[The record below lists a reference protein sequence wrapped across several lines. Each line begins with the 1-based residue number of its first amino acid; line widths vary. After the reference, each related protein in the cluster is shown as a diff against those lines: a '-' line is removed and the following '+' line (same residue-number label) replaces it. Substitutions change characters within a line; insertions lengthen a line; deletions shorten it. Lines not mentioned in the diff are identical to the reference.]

1 MRKSKK
7 KWIFQLF
14 RFLGI
19 ALFVLILFRVDLSEI
34 SRSILNANLRFLLIG
49 VLFQLLVLLSKAY
62 RWHLMNNGRRE
73 WQYKALSF
81 GRFFESYA
89 IGIVTPARM
98 GEVMK
103 AGHEKGRQN
112 IFNAGIRVLVER
124 GIDIGIF
131 VALAGLSVLAG
142 YYLEMNSTFGWL
154 ITGFGAGVVVV
165 SMLIVTSEKAIN
177 TILRILRKLPGK
189 WHDISAAGLA
199 YEKRTTTLIV
209 LLSFVSNI
217 SYFISCFFLSKSA
230 GIDAGFVWVTG
241 AVAISGL
248 LNMLPVTI
256 MGLGTREL
264 VFLYVFK
271 TVASQ
276 NIILTFSFLLLL
288 VAQIGGGLVALI
300 AGQILLL
307 KTKKYSYD

>member
-1 MRKSKK
+1 MSKAKK
-7 KWIFQLF
+7 KWIFQLV
-14 RFLGI
+14 RVLGI
-19 ALFVLILFRVDLSEI
+19 VLFVLILLRVDLSEI
-34 SRSILNANLRFLLIG
+34 SKSILNANLNFLLIG
-49 VLFQLLVLLSKAY
+49 VLFQFLVLISKAF

-73 WQYKALSF
+73 WKYKALSF

-98 GEVMK
+98 GEVVK
-103 AGHEKGRQN
+103 AGHETGRQN
-112 IFNAGIRVLVER
+112 IFNAGVRVLAER

-142 YYLEMNSTFGWL
+142 YYLEMNSAFGWL
-154 ITGFGAGVVVV
+154 ITVFGCLVILV
-165 SMLIVTSEKAIN
+165 SMLIFTSEKAISI
-177 TILRILRKLPGK
+177 ILRILRKLPGK
-189 WHDISAAGLA
+189 WHDLSAKGLT
-199 YEKRTTTLIV
+199 YQKQTTTLII

-217 SYFISCFFLSKSA
+217 SYFVSCFFLSKSA
-230 GIDAGFVWVTG
+230 GIEAGFIWVTG

-271 TVASQ
+271 IVASQ
-276 NIILTFSFLLLL
+276 NIILTFSFLMLL
-288 VAQIGGGLVALI
+288 VAQIGGGLIALI

>member
-1 MRKSKK
+1 MSKSKK
-7 KWIFQLF
+7 KLFFQLF

-19 ALFVLILFRVDLSEI
+19 ALFVLILLRVDLSEI
-34 SRSILNANLRFLLIG
+34 SKSILNADLSFLLIG
-49 VLFQLLVLLSKAY
+49 VVFQLLLLLSKAV
-62 RWHLMNNGRRE
+62 RWHLMNDGRRE
-73 WQYKALSF
+73 WKYKALSF

-103 AGHEKGRQN
+103 AGHETGRQN
-112 IFNAGIRVLVER
+112 IFNAGIRVLAER

-142 YYLEMNSTFGWL
+142 YYLEMDSAFGWL
-154 ITGFGAGVVVV
+154 ITGFGVGVIVV
-165 SMLIVTSEKAIN
+165 SIGIVTSKKAIN
-177 TILRILRKLPGK
+177 IILRIIRRLSNK
-189 WHDISAAGLA
+189 WHDLSATGLIWD
-199 YEKRTTTLIV
+199 KRKTSLIV

-217 SYFISCFFLSKSA
+217 SYFVSCYFLSKSA
-230 GIDAGFVWVTG
+230 GIDAGFIWVTG

-248 LNMLPVTI
+248 LNMLPVTL

-276 NIILTFSFLLLL
+276 NIILTFSFLMLL
-288 VAQIGGGLVALI
+288 VAQVGGGLVALI
-300 AGQILLL
+300 SGQILLL

>member
-1 MRKSKK
+1 MSKSKK

-19 ALFVLILFRVDLSEI
+19 ALFVLILLRVDLSEI
-34 SRSILNANLRFLLIG
+34 SKSILNANLSFILIG
-49 VLFQLLVLLSKAY
+49 VLFQLLVLLTKAV
-62 RWHLMNNGRRE
+62 RWHLMNNGRKE
-73 WQYKALSF
+73 WKYKALSF

-112 IFNAGIRVLVER
+112 IFNAFIRVLAER

-131 VALAGLSVLAG
+131 VGLAGLSVLAG
-142 YYLEMNSTFGWL
+142 YYLEMNPAFGWL
-154 ITGFGAGVVVV
+154 ITGFGTLVIVV
-165 SMLIVTSEKAIN
+165 SMLIFTSEKVIN
-177 TILRILRKLPGK
+177 IILLILRKLPGE
-189 WHDISAAGLA
+189 WHDLSTEGLA
-199 YEKRTTTLIV
+199 YNKNTTTLII

-217 SYFISCFFLSKSA
+217 SYFVSCFFLSKSA

-276 NIILTFSFLLLL
+276 NIILTFSFLMLL

-300 AGQILLL
+300 TGQILLL

>member
-1 MRKSKK
+1 MSKSKK
-7 KWIFQLF
+7 QWIFQLV

-19 ALFVLILFRVDLSEI
+19 ALFVLILLRVDLSEI
-34 SRSILNANLRFLLIG
+34 SKSILNANLKFLLIG
-49 VLFQLLVLLSKAY
+49 VLFQLLVLLSKAF

-73 WQYKALSF
+73 WKYKALSF

-98 GEVMK
+98 GEVVK

-112 IFNAGIRVLVER
+112 VFNAGIRVLAER
-124 GIDIGIF
+124 GIDVGIF
-131 VALAGLSVLAG
+131 VALAGLSALAG
-142 YYLEMNSTFGWL
+142 YYLELDVAFGWL
-154 ITGFGAGVVVV
+154 IAGFGIGVIVL
-165 SMLIVTSEKAIN
+165 SMGILTSKKAIHI
-177 TILRILRKLPGK
+177 ILRILKKFPGK
-189 WHDISAAGLA
+189 WHDLSAEGLA
-199 YEKRTTTLIV
+199 YQKRTTTLII

-217 SYFISCFFLSKSA
+217 SYFVSCFFLSKSA
-230 GIDAGFVWVTG
+230 GIEAGFIWVTG

-248 LNMLPVTI
+248 LNMLPITI

-271 TVASQ
+271 AIASQ
-276 NIILTFSFLLLL
+276 NIILTFSFLMLL

-300 AGQILLL
+300 VGQILLL
-307 KTKKYSYD
+307 RTKKYSYD

>member
-1 MRKSKK
+1 MSKLKK

-19 ALFVLILFRVDLSEI
+19 ALFVLILLRVDLSEI
-34 SRSILNANLRFLLIG
+34 SKSILNANLSFLLIG
-49 VLFQLLVLLSKAY
+49 VLFQLLVLLSKAL
-62 RWHLMNNGRRE
+62 RWHLMNNGRKE
-73 WQYKALSF
+73 WKYKALSF

-103 AGHEKGRQN
+103 AGHETGRQN
-112 IFNAGIRVLVER
+112 IFNAGIRVLAER

-131 VALAGLSVLAG
+131 VGLAGLSVLAG
-142 YYLEMNSTFGWL
+142 YYLDMNPAFGWL
-154 ITGFGAGVVVV
+154 ITGFGAGVIVV
-165 SMLIVTSEKAIN
+165 SMLIFTSEKAIN
-177 TILRILRKLPGK
+177 IILSILRKLPGK
-189 WHDISAAGLA
+189 WHDLSAEGLA
-199 YEKRTTTLIV
+199 YKKNTTASII

-217 SYFISCFFLSKSA
+217 SYFVSCFFLSKSA

-276 NIILTFSFLLLL
+276 NIILTFSFLMLL

>member
-1 MRKSKK
+1 MSKSKK
-7 KWIFQLF
+7 KWLFQLV

-19 ALFVLILFRVDLSEI
+19 ALFVLILLRVDLSEI
-34 SRSILNANLRFLLIG
+34 SKSILNANLNYLLIG
-49 VLFQLLVLLSKAY
+49 VFFQLLVLISKAV
-62 RWHLMNNGRRE
+62 RWHLMNNGRKE
-73 WQYKALSF
+73 WKYKALSF

-98 GEVMK
+98 GEVVK
-103 AGHEKGRQN
+103 AGHETGRQN
-112 IFNAGIRVLVER
+112 IFNAGIRVIAER

-131 VALAGLSVLAG
+131 VGLAGLSVLAG
-142 YYLEMNSTFGWL
+142 YYVEMNPAFGWL
-154 ITGFGAGVVVV
+154 ITGFGAAVIVI
-165 SMLIVTSEKAIN
+165 SMLIFTSKKAIN
-177 TILRILRKLPGK
+177 IILGILQKLPGK
-189 WHDISAAGLA
+189 WHDLSAKGLA
-199 YEKRTTTLIV
+199 YQKRTTTSVI
-209 LLSFVSNI
+209 LLSFVSNF
-217 SYFISCFFLSKSA
+217 SYFVSCYFLSKSA
-230 GIDAGFVWVTG
+230 GIEAGFIWVTG

-276 NIILTFSFLLLL
+276 NIILTFSFLMLL
-288 VAQIGGGLVALI
+288 VAQIGGGLIALI